1 MLGMFPSGL
10 EMNKKLDRSEKIVTV
25 FCAYIDKLEFKQ
37 KNDFIKTLTKCF
49 RALFVIFLH
58 A

>member
-1 MLGMFPSGL
+1 MFPSGL